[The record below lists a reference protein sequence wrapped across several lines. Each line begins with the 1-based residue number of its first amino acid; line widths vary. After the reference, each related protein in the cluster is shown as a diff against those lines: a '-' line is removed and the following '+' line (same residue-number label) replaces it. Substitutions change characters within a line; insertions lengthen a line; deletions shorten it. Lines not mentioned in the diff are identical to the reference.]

1 MLAAHDKEK
10 ITMPRR
16 RTTKEARDL
25 ARDLDLADSRARP
38 AAPRLYGVHMF
49 DRAPDERLT
58 LAEALAV
65 CLDNRSAKPTIVT
78 MVAMTKRFAQ

>member
-1 MLAAHDKEK
+1 
-10 ITMPRR
+10 MPRR

-25 ARDLDLADSRARP
+25 ARDLDLAESRARP

-65 CLDNRSAKPTIVT
+65 CLDNRSAKPAIVT
-78 MVAMTKRFAQ
+78 MVAMSKRFAQ

>member
-1 MLAAHDKEK
+1 V
-10 ITMPRR
+10 PRR
-16 RTTKEARDL
+16 RPSKEARDA
-25 ARDLDLADSRARP
+25 ARDLDLAESRARL

>member
-1 MLAAHDKEK
+1 V
-10 ITMPRR
+10 PRR
-16 RTTKEARDL
+16 RTTKEERDV
-25 ARDLDLADSRARP
+25 ARDLDLAESRARP

-78 MVAMTKRFAQ
+78 MVALTKKLSQ

>member
-1 MLAAHDKEK
+1 
-10 ITMPRR
+10 MPRR
-16 RTTKEARDL
+16 RPSKEARDA
-25 ARDLDLADSRARP
+25 ARDLDLAESRARP

-78 MVAMTKRFAQ
+78 MVALTKKLPQ

>member
-1 MLAAHDKEK
+1 
-10 ITMPRR
+10 MPRR
-16 RTTKEARDL
+16 TAPKETRDL
-25 ARDLDLADSRARP
+25 ARDFDITQSRARP

-78 MVAMTKRFAQ
+78 MVAMTKKFAQ

>member
-1 MLAAHDKEK
+1 
-10 ITMPRR
+10 MPRR

-25 ARDLDLADSRARP
+25 ARELDLAESRARP
-38 AAPRLYGVHMF
+38 AVARLYGVHMF

-58 LAEALAV
+58 LAEALAL

>member
-1 MLAAHDKEK
+1 
-10 ITMPRR
+10 
-16 RTTKEARDL
+16 
-25 ARDLDLADSRARP
+25 
-38 AAPRLYGVHMF
+38 MF

-78 MVAMTKRFAQ
+78 MVALTKKLPL

>member
-1 MLAAHDKEK
+1 MTRRPSKE
-10 ITMPRR
+10 
-16 RTTKEARDL
+16 ERDA
-25 ARDLDLADSRARP
+25 ARDLDLAESRARP

-65 CLDNRSAKPTIVT
+65 CFDNRSSKPTIVT
-78 MVAMTKRFAQ
+78 MVALTRKLPQ

>member
-1 MLAAHDKEK
+1 MTRRPSKE
-10 ITMPRR
+10 
-16 RTTKEARDL
+16 ERDA
-25 ARDLDLADSRARP
+25 ARDLDLAESRARP

-78 MVAMTKRFAQ
+78 MVALTKKLHQ